1 MLCVDHSC
9 INLVEPFKQGYR
21 IFDALAPKRLRGV
34 YKPDRKAFGF
44 EVHEDHL
51 DDMIRILAVTF
62 ARIVGF
68 SFWILKIQECVMAR
82 RCPVTGKRPMVGH
95 HFSHANNKTRRRY
108 LPNLHVRRIWIESEN
123 RAIRVRISNAALR
136 LIDKK
141 GADAVLARL
150 RARGEI
156 RGVMHGKRQTRK
168 NQAGIQRR
176 QWSFLYHDKK
186 KRNKPEKLKPMKFD
200 PSPDVRK
207 HVLYTETKLK

>member
-9 INLVEPFKQGYR
+9 RNLVEPFKQWYR

-68 SFWILKIQECVMAR
+68 SFYILKIQECVMAR

-95 HFSHANNKTRRRY
+95 HVSHANNKTRRRY

-123 RAIRVRISNAALR
+123 RAIRVRIPNAARR
-136 LIDKK
+136 LMDKG
-141 GADAVLARL
+141 GADAVLASL
-150 RARGEI
+150 RARRNLRSHAWQKADAKKSSWNPAPAVVI
-156 RGVMHGKRQTRK
+156 SIPRQKTSASSRI
-168 NQAGIQRR
+168 N
-176 QWSFLYHDKK
+176 
-186 KRNKPEKLKPMKFD
+186 
-200 PSPDVRK
+200 
-207 HVLYTETKLK
+207 